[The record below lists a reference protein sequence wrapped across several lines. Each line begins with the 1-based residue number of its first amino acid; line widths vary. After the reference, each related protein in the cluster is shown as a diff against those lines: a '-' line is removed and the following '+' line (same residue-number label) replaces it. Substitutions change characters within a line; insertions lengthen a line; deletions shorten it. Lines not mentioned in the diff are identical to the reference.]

1 MPILIRELPHLLTPI
16 NGVAF
21 AVHEAGSISDEMDD
35 DLAELFL
42 AVPSFRLATDADL
55 PEPKVPTETAAQ
67 KKTREKAE
75 AAAALTLKKAEEQKA
90 AEELAEKKLADEKA
104 EAERAEQ
111 EAKDKAATDEA
122 AATETEKNG
131 SGDKPEGDEQA
142 DNVF

>member
-55 PEPKVPTETAAQ
+55 PEPQVPAETAAQ
-67 KKTREKAE
+67 KKAREKSE
-75 AAAALTLKKAEEQKA
+75 VAAALALKKAEEKKA
-90 AEELAEKKLADEKA
+90 ADELEEQERLATEQKLAD
-104 EAERAEQ
+104 
-111 EAKDKAATDEA
+111 DEA
-122 AATETEKNG
+122 AAAEAAKTG
-131 SGDKPEGDEQA
+131 SGDKPEGDETP